1 MEKIAYKIEELL
13 QEKLSC
19 YRQLGAILEKERE
32 AIASINLDALWESAG
47 YKKELAVRI
56 EGLRAKIL
64 SIVDAEF
71 SGMEM
76 DVRSF
81 SLGYLV
87 DMLPISKK
95 VRATLRRV
103 KVDINTAKDNVVQQ
117 AKFNQVQVRKY
128 IMVVD
133 DIMSVIG
140 DNSAQA
146 QYTGAG
152 TMPGQRK
159 QNCMFRAEV

>member
-1 MEKIAYKIEELL
+1 MEKIAYKIEDLL

-19 YRQLGAILEKERE
+19 YRQLGVILEKERE
-32 AIASINLDALWESAG
+32 AIASIDLDSLWQSAG
-47 YKKELAVRI
+47 YKKELASRI

-64 SIVDAEF
+64 SSIEENF
-71 SGMEM
+71 PGMEM

-87 DMLPISKK
+87 DMLSISKK
-95 VRATLRRV
+95 AKAALRRV

-117 AKFNQVQVRKY
+117 AKFNQIQVRKY

-146 QYTGAG
+146 QYTGTG
-152 TMPGQRK
+152 MMPGQRK